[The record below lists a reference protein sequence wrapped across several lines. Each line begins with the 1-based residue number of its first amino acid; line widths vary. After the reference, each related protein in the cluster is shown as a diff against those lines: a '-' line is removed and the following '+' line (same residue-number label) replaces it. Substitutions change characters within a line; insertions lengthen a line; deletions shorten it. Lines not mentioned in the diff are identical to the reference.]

1 MGTEG
6 GKHDEWWQKEDSQ
19 LPPAEAMVQ
28 GEGVEEVDFVTRN
41 DQLSHKKEKKDGR
54 KKKKDAK
61 EKNEGEKNES
71 HAPKGKSRKPRKNG
85 KKSKRGKKGSKKTST
100 QSQSAGSA
108 MAWPKASRKRRI
120 LKNAAAN
127 AEEPAEELPE
137 MSAQGEA
144 KGKRRKRAASKA
156 ELPEPGETK
165 AKNNKGSDGKP
176 KTKKPK
182 AETKKKAKPQA
193 AEKAKAKAKA
203 KGRARRASA
212 YDLLLE
218 SDRRS
223 DVVIKALMDFALGFD
238 ETYNQPENFEN
249 FKKAV
254 RDRLAPLKT
263 CHLNI
268 YWTRSACGVSVLNE
282 EGAASGKKKKKDKPT
297 KKSKDIH
304 HFNWNSIKASSVR
317 LTAVAVRS
325 AELAAP

>member
-1 MGTEG
+1 
-6 GKHDEWWQKEDSQ
+6 
-19 LPPAEAMVQ
+19 
-28 GEGVEEVDFVTRN
+28 
-41 DQLSHKKEKKDGR
+41 
-54 KKKKDAK
+54 
-61 EKNEGEKNES
+61 
-71 HAPKGKSRKPRKNG
+71 
-85 KKSKRGKKGSKKTST
+85 
-100 QSQSAGSA
+100 

-193 AEKAKAKAKA
+193 AEKAKAKA

-304 HFNWNSIKASSVR
+304 HFSWNSIKASSVR

>member
-1 MGTEG
+1 
-6 GKHDEWWQKEDSQ
+6 
-19 LPPAEAMVQ
+19 
-28 GEGVEEVDFVTRN
+28 
-41 DQLSHKKEKKDGR
+41 
-54 KKKKDAK
+54 
-61 EKNEGEKNES
+61 
-71 HAPKGKSRKPRKNG
+71 
-85 KKSKRGKKGSKKTST
+85 
-100 QSQSAGSA
+100 

-193 AEKAKAKAKA
+193 AEKAKAKA